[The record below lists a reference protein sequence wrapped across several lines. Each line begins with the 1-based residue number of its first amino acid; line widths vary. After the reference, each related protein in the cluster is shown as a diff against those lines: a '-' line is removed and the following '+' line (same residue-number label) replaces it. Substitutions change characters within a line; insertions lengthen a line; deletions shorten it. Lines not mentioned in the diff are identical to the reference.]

1 MKRTVDV
8 KALKKLVLERLFSD
22 TNREIQDQINNLTGT
37 VLEAV
42 EAELGID
49 SVHFNDALHPDVH
62 NTIVDAVEEC
72 IEFSL
77 QAFNDEDW
85 EE

>member
-8 KALKKLVLERLFSD
+8 QVLKKLVLERLMA
-22 TNREIQDQINNLTGT
+22 NWEIQDQINALTGT
-37 VLEAV
+37 ILDAV
-42 EAELGID
+42 ETELGID

-62 NTIVDAVEEC
+62 NTIMDGVEEC

-77 QAFNDEDW
+77 QAFNDEEW
-85 EE
+85 EES

>member
-8 KALKKLVLERLFSD
+8 KALKKLVLEQLYSNEELRDAL
-22 TNREIQDQINNLTGT
+22 NGMTGI

-42 EAELGID
+42 EHQLGID
-49 SVHFNDALHPDVH
+49 NVHFSDALHPDVH
-62 NTIVDAVEEC
+62 NTIMESVEEC